1 MSIKLTDTQLM
12 MLSAAAQRNDRYL
25 IAVPNLKVAAAQK
38 IASKLIGAGLV
49 REIRAKAGAPVWR
62 RDEDAE
68 LSYAL
73 RLTAAGVN
81 AVADD
86 KSLEPGRIDDDGDLR
101 ENLALA
107 RSSSEE
113 LSAPDLSSAGE
124 NGAAPQRSSLPRG
137 GTKLAQVVELL
148 QQDRGASIAELIV
161 LTGWLPHTTRAA
173 LTGLRKRG
181 FVTAIDRSD
190 KERGSIYRV
199 ERSPSVED
207 SAAPP
212 TPTYRRSTASRSR
225 RRCAARRN
233 PKRDERRD
241 GDAAT
246 LGRRGRGIAS
256 VDAATGQR
264 RVGRGR
270 DRGPRRSRCEGASAA
285 VAQPFGRNPSR
296 PFAAVAAPE
305 SLGLSVPG
313 RRTRRSR

>member
-25 IAVPNLKVAAAQK
+25 VAAPNLKVTAAQK

-62 RDEDAE
+62 RDDDAG

-73 RLTAAGVN
+73 RLTAAGAN
-81 AVADD
+81 AIATDE
-86 KSLEPGRIDDDGDLR
+86 SSEPGHGDDEGDLR
-101 ENLALA
+101 ENVASA

-113 LSAPDLSSAGE
+113 HSAPDPSSVGE
-124 NGAAPQRSSLPRG
+124 KGTAPRRSSFPRG

-161 LTGWLPHTTRAA
+161 VTGWLPHTTRAA

-199 ERSPSVED
+199 ERSPTAED
-207 SAAPP
+207 SAAAH
-212 TPTYRRSTASRSR
+212 SGVAQADVASLSKKMR
-225 RRCAARRN
+225 RRETKPKARR
-233 PKRDERRD
+233 
-241 GDAAT
+241 AA
-246 LGRRGRGIAS
+246 
-256 VDAATGQR
+256 
-264 RVGRGR
+264 
-270 DRGPRRSRCEGASAA
+270 
-285 VAQPFGRNPSR
+285 
-296 PFAAVAAPE
+296 
-305 SLGLSVPG
+305 
-313 RRTRRSR
+313 